1 MFDEHMREPLTAKV
15 VHICTTEIRDMVVDH
30 VNKAVSEKLA
40 ASIEW
45 LQEKFTGTL
54 FQKAH

>member
-1 MFDEHMREPLTAKV
+1 MFDDHMKEPLTAKV

-40 ASIEW
+40 LSIEW
-45 LQEKFTGTL
+45 LQEKFTGNNN
-54 FQKAH
+54 